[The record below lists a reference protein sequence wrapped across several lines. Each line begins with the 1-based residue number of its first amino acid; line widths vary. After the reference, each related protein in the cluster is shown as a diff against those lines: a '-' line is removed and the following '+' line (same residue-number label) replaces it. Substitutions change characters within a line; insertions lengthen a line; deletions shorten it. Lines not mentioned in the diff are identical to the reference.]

1 MLYYPIHND
10 DPYTPVY
17 IPGRFPFLGYSKDN
31 EDPGKEWSNSCRNIL
46 TCDILRQNG
55 HLHFNKLAD

>member
-10 DPYTPVY
+10 DLCTPVY

-31 EDPGKEWSNSCRNIL
+31 DYPGKEWSNSCRNIL

-55 HLHFNKLAD
+55 YLHFNKLAD